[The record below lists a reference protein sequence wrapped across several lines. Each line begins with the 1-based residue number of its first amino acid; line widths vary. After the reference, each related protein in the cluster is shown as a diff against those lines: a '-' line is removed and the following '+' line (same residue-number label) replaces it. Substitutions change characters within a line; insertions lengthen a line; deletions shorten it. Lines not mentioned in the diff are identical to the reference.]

1 MAETLLDFDRAI
13 GWLLDEKHSENQ
25 IEEAIL
31 GVIAA
36 MDKPSS
42 PAGEAKQ
49 AFYHHLFGRSL
60 QDRTTFRERVLGT
73 TIEDLRRVAEAYF
86 NPELASVGIIS
97 SQKTLEESRIEGLK
111 INKL

>member
-1 MAETLLDFDRAI
+1 MTI
-13 GWLLDEKHSENQ
+13 GWLIESKHSENQ

-36 MDKPSS
+36 MDRSSS
-42 PAGEAKQ
+42 PAGAAKQ
-49 AFYHHLFGRSL
+49 AYYHHLFGRSL

-73 TIEDLRRVAEAYF
+73 TMDDLLRVAVTYF

-97 SQKTLEESRIEGLK
+97 NQRALEESGIEGLK
-111 INKL
+111 IITL